1 MASISDDTA
10 TELGVISYDGPAGAI
25 VRTPHE
31 AQIINGLLPHQKHA
45 VAVTEEHGLQV
56 TDIAV
61 DPTEFPF
68 PLRVKGE
75 RTVAELESF
84 LAELARRP
92 LDQIGDTGTLWGSAK
107 RGVLTAIYN
116 DHNTN
121 GTDAGWRDDKLTMK
135 LTADDDWA
143 AWHAM
148 SGRLYPQ
155 NEFGDKIEELLHT
168 ITSPD
173 QAELLE
179 VIDSIRSSTSGEF
192 ESKVERAHGG
202 LKLTYR
208 EDHTVTAGK
217 GRELEVPQVIILNL
231 RPWEGHPE
239 TYPVEAKFRT
249 RVTNGSLGLA
259 IKLQPTAQ
267 ILREAWHT
275 ITQAVTG
282 QTGKPVLAVA

>member
-1 MASISDDTA
+1 MTDTTTNIDHVDSA
-10 TELGVISYDGPAGAI
+10 LLVGA
-25 VRTPHE
+25 RAPHQ
-31 AQIINGLLPHQKHA
+31 AQLIDGLLPHLKHA
-45 VAVTEEHGLQV
+45 IAVTEEHGLQV
-56 TDIAV
+56 NDIAV
-61 DPTEFPF
+61 DPTDFPM

-75 RTVAELESF
+75 RTVADLDSF
-84 LAELARRP
+84 LAELERRP
-92 LDQIGDTGTLWGSAK
+92 LAAPTGTLWGSAK
-107 RGVLTAIYN
+107 RGVLTAVYN
-116 DHNTN
+116 DHNSN
-121 GTDAGWRDDKLTMK
+121 GADAGWRDDKLTLK
-135 LTADDDWA
+135 LTPDDDWA

-249 RVTNGSLGLA
+249 RITNGSLGLA

-267 ILREAWHT
+267 ILREAWYT
-275 ITQAVTG
+275 ITQSVTG
-282 QTGKPVLAVA
+282 QTGKPVLAVQ

>member
-1 MASISDDTA
+1 MTDNTTTTNIDHVDSA
-10 TELGVISYDGPAGAI
+10 LLVGA
-25 VRTPHE
+25 RAPHR
-31 AQIINGLLPHQKHA
+31 AQIIDGLLPHQRHA
-45 VAVTEEHGLQV
+45 IAVTEEHGLQV

-61 DPTEFPF
+61 DPTEFPI

-75 RTVAELESF
+75 RTVSELESF
-84 LAELARRP
+84 LAELERRP
-92 LDQIGDTGTLWGSAK
+92 MAQPTGTLWGSAK

-116 DHNTN
+116 DHNGN

-148 SGRLYPQ
+148 SGRLHPQ

-282 QTGKPVLAVA
+282 QTGKPVLAVQ

>member
-1 MASISDDTA
+1 MANINDTA

-68 PLRVKGE
+68 PPRVKGE
-75 RTVAELESF
+75 RTVADLDSF
-84 LAELARRP
+84 LAELERRP
-92 LDQIGDTGTLWGSAK
+92 LAQPTGTLWGNAK

-116 DHNTN
+116 DHHRN
-121 GTDAGWRDDKLTMK
+121 GTDPGWRDDKLTLK

-148 SGRLYPQ
+148 SGKLYTQ
-155 NEFGDKIEELLHT
+155 DEFGDKIEELLHT

-179 VIDSIRSSTSGEF
+179 VIDSIRSSTKGEF

-208 EDHTVTAGK
+208 EDNTVTAGK
-217 GRELEVPQVIILNL
+217 GRMLEVPQVIMLNL

-249 RVTNGSLGLA
+249 RISNGSLGLA

-267 ILREAWHT
+267 ILREAWYT
-275 ITQAVTG
+275 ITQAVSG
-282 QTGKPVLAVA
+282 QTGNPVLAVQ